1 MSGQI
6 LANANQA
13 NLNSTEKSVIMD
25 WVQDADSYSAC
36 PRVISERTGILIR
49 HVKAALNGLVD
60 KGVLIKSESK
70 VVSTTGGLQKMT
82 VYEAKG
88 VLPEA
93 LPEVKGGASRGS
105 KGVLPQAPKGV
116 LPEAPIPIKE
126 PSKELSK
133 RENPLT
139 FQNSLNSNPQE
150 VDSDT
155 FEILD
160 NPDYL
165 EQFNLLPEEAQ
176 LEVRKSTNSDDAKS
190 LFKKYVNIHL
200 TKSIEICGL
209 SLVVDNELSESCE
222 TYISKTKPNTLIT
235 KENEMKQT
243 YTLSEI
249 VTFWKSEYGTGLECV
264 SSKVMRDSISA
275 LCATLR
281 ENEISNFNPERVA
294 DIIFGKG
301 KLSPKVVSWKGDVIA
316 KLNEAWILSSP
327 DRPTIASPT
336 ETKAKYA
343 GSTGPT
349 ENYKFNTPGAK
360 ALYDKHIS
368 EGKEPHSMNGSVVEY
383 YEQRAY
389 ACSFP
394 LMSIEQLQKLSERT
408 DDNYDGFDIEEMERD
423 LLKDKKKA

>member
-1 MSGQI
+1 MSSQI
-6 LANANQA
+6 LTNASQV
-13 NLNSTEKSVIMD
+13 NLNLTEYKVLTSWITD
-25 WVQDADSYSAC
+25 SDSYSAC
-36 PRVISERTGILIR
+36 PRVISERTGIIIR
-49 HVKAALNGLVD
+49 NVRRALDGLVD

-70 VVSTTGGLQKMT
+70 VVSTIGGLQKMT

-88 VLPEA
+88 VSLERPPEA
-93 LPEVKGGASRGS
+93 KGGVSRES
-105 KGVLPQAPKGV
+105 KGVSPQAPKGV
-116 LPEAPIPIKE
+116 SPQTPIPIKE
-126 PSKELSK
+126 PSKESSK

-139 FQNSLNSNPQE
+139 FQNSLINSNPQE

-165 EQFNLLPEEAQ
+165 EQFNLLPESVKIE
-176 LEVRKSTNSDDAKS
+176 LNKSTNSDDFKS
-190 LFKKYVNIHL
+190 FFKK
-200 TKSIEICGL
+200 S
-209 SLVVDNELSESCE
+209 VDEFL
-222 TYISKTKPNTLIT
+222 TKPNGISKLSIDLDNDLSEQCEAQLSQIIPNTLTT
-235 KENEMKQT
+235 KETKMKQT

-249 VTFWKSEYGTGLECV
+249 VIFWKSEYGTGLECV
-264 SSKVMRDSISA
+264 SSRVMRDSISA

-281 ENEISNFNPERVA
+281 ENEITNFNPERVA
-294 DIIFGKG
+294 DIIFGTG

-316 KLNEAWILSSP
+316 KLKEAWILSNP
-327 DRPTIASPT
+327 DKPTIAKPT

-360 ALYDKHIS
+360 ALYNKQIS

-394 LMSIEQLQKLSERT
+394 LMSFEDLMKRYKQT
-408 DDNYDGFDIEEMERD
+408 DENYDGFDIEEMEND
-423 LLKDKKKA
+423 LLKK